1 VALHPLAEN
10 FASVADAY
18 ESGRPDYPPAV
29 SGAIGAELELAAGA
43 RVLDLAAGTGKLT
56 RRLLAGGFDVVAV
69 EPQASLRAKLAAAV
83 GADRV
88 REGVAEAIPLADG
101 AVDAVTVADAFHWF
115 DQGAALAEMR
125 RVLAP
130 GGGLALL
137 SMAPDWSGASWA
149 AEVGELIGA
158 LRPEHPHY
166 EGPPWPEVVGAAAGW
181 AAPWELRLTRS
192 VPAEPDR
199 IADYVASM
207 SFIAALDDAEREA
220 NLDRVRQIVAAG
232 ETPEKLGVHV
242 RIVFSRRS

>member
-1 VALHPLAEN
+1 VGLHPLAEN

-29 SGAIGAELELAAGA
+29 SGAIGAELDLGPGA

-69 EPQASLRAKLAAAV
+69 EPQESLRAKLAEAV

-88 REGVAEAIPLADG
+88 HEGVAEAIPLPEDS
-101 AVDAVTVADAFHWF
+101 VQAVTVADAFHWF
-115 DQGAALAEMR
+115 DQGPALAEMG

-130 GGGLALL
+130 GGGIALV

-149 AEVGELIGA
+149 EEVGELINS
-158 LRPEHPHY
+158 LRPEHPHFD
-166 EGPPWPEVVGAAAGW
+166 GPAWPEVVSAAGGW
-181 AAPWELRLTRS
+181 VEPWSLRLTRS
-192 VPAEPDR
+192 VEAEPDR

-207 SFIAALDDAEREA
+207 SFIAALPDTEREV
-220 NLDRVRQIVAAG
+220 NLERVRQLVAAG
-232 ETPEKLGVHV
+232 ETPDRLGVHV
-242 RIVFSRRS
+242 SIIFSRLA